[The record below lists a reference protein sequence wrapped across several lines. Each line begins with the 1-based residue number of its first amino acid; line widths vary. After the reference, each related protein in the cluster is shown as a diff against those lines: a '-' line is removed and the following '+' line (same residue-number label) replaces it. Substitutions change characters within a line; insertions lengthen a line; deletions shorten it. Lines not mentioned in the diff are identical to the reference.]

1 MTASVFASQRTDQF
15 STFHVE
21 IELVDRIVGG
31 QPKDPRLVEGWLSK
45 NMGLEDEELR
55 AQVLRHLHEMGVEI
69 PADASYEDL
78 RKALDSTAEEIKT
91 QGFKRDDDGRPYIE
105 ARHLK
110 AMLKESTNI
119 VYPPGVHK
127 FGSYESNSAKNAGK
141 LVGGKAAK
149 DFIAERVFVEPGQ
162 IVLAEEISGV
172 ELAIGHIKDFKAEG
186 GKRATIGYFEY
197 VEASAI
203 AFDVLA
209 HDDCLTEEQ
218 WARIWTHAELN
229 GIGAMRSQGYGQFR
243 VTKWERL

>member
-1 MTASVFASQRTDQF
+1 MTVSVFADRRTDQF
-15 STFHVE
+15 ANFNVE
-21 IELVDRIVGG
+21 VEFVDRIVGG

-91 QGFKRDDDGRPYIE
+91 QGFKRDDRGRPYIE
-105 ARHLK
+105 SRHLK
-110 AMLKESTNI
+110 AMIKESASI
-119 VYPPGVHK
+119 VYPAGQHK
-127 FGSYESNSAKNAGK
+127 FGSYASNSRERKGQT
-141 LVGGKAAK
+141 VGGKAAK
-149 DFIAERVFVEPGQ
+149 DFIAERVYVQPGQ
-162 IVLAEEISGV
+162 IVLADEISGV
-172 ELAIGHIKDFKAEG
+172 DLAIGHIKDFKAEG

-197 VEASAI
+197 VEAVTV
-203 AFDVLA
+203 AFEVLA
-209 HDDCLTEEQ
+209 LDDCLTDEQ

-243 VTKWERL
+243 VTKWERP

>member
-1 MTASVFASQRTDQF
+1 MTTSVFASERTAQF
-15 STFHVE
+15 TTFHVE

-55 AQVLRHLHEMGVEI
+55 AQVLRHLHEMGVEV

-91 QGFKRDDDGRPYIE
+91 QGFKRDAEGRPYIE

-110 AMLKESTNI
+110 AMVKESANI
-119 VYPPGVHK
+119 VYPPGIHK
-127 FGSYESNSAKNAGK
+127 FGSYTSKSKENTGK
-141 LVGGKAAK
+141 TVGGKAAK

-162 IVLAEEISGV
+162 VTLADEISGV
-172 ELAIGHIKDFKAEG
+172 DLAIGHIKDFKAEG

-197 VEASAI
+197 VEGAS
-203 AFDVLA
+203 FGFEVLA
-209 HDDCLTEEQ
+209 HDNCLTDEQ

-243 VTKWERL
+243 VTKWDRH